1 MIINGTS
8 FVPGYIN
15 HEGEVVPGGNEHH
28 SGIISHR
35 RQTRQRHLSSGAD
48 EDIASSYF
56 AAQYGNQQQQKQAS
70 KQGSKQTSKSNSRRN
85 SLIAGSSNSN
95 VNQVMANAAALIAA
109 KKQKEREEAMR
120 REAEHKRQLQQRE
133 MTPDNLRV
141 VEQKLIEFQKQ
152 QQSEEETQMSN
163 GYSEHINGQMQNVE
177 HQMSV
182 VNQQMEVKT
191 QKQESY
197 ENHVT
202 HYQQTQSMTEQQQ
215 SYEQQS
221 TMMQQQSTIMQQQSS
236 MMQQQQQSTIM
247 QQQQQSSML
256 QQQQHQLIQEQQTQS
271 VTHQQQQSFEQ
282 SSHVMQQQQSYQ
294 QQNQIHHQQSNQQS
308 LQHEQFYYSSNPT
321 SIENQNNL
329 SSIQQSQNMNGCG
342 SGRGSM
348 PRDVRGS
355 SEMTYMSLL
364 PEDGSMPHRTNPIGD
379 PITKRSQSVAATP
392 DREIKRKW
400 SISSSTDYLNKTNK
414 GSYMARN
421 NPIGLAEPSV
431 KRDGYAVGSREGSMY
446 RSTGNVNVSRGTVG
460 SRAASEAKDI
470 PTGNWQ
476 GRRASTSDIKGS
488 GIRVGGNL
496 VEPSTKPNMCM
507 PFGSAN
513 KSGGYMKRRV
523 NKTVQQSSQSSS
535 SQETH
540 TAQQITESKLKAKRE
555 RNRTISGETTTQ
567 TSSKTLTQQVGTAL
581 SGITTALEKIQVNES
596 KQNVTM
602 PLPRKSRRAQSL
614 PRGQVSNEESSF
626 KVSLPGSART
636 SRQASVEPDQ
646 NRKKLSRHGSVE
658 IFDGAYNLTVPNKL
672 SRHASTTK
680 LEEVHTDHIK
690 ITGESEDD
698 VTNSKSEKVQETT
711 NKSVDVKSTEGKTKG
726 FSSDSVTLNNQVI
739 ESPKQKANSD
749 QHVSNVSESSSYH
762 QSSSVQQ
769 STDIQQS
776 SLVQQSQSFK
786 QTSTVQESVSVKQSS
801 TMEQQTIVQ
810 NQTQQQQSMIKSA
823 QVENQTSQTISQS
836 QRSRQASGSNDT
848 VVSGNRFNISNGLKR
863 QSHHASQ
870 EEVRRSRHVSG
881 TVEHGV
887 GSALKGLDTALN
899 QIAAQQ
905 KKEETQY
912 VAKVTSRQ
920 TSRRGSISVSTDSND
935 VTNVMVSLPAS
946 KNASRAT
953 SRRNSVDLSAGGG
966 RGRRGS
972 LDIYTAEYAVKIGNK
987 KNITNMEQK
996 TTFHMKVDNK
1006 DETDLNLCG
1015 RCHLP
1020 THKTAKC
1027 TDFGENSCPRC
1038 LSWDHWEESCWMHE
1052 DGQMPVCE
1060 RCDYEG
1066 HTPEVH
1072 ETDKYTQR
1080 RACVDALG
1088 WEPFQDW
1095 FYDQQFR
1102 TWWQVMG
1109 GVGVPLYRIYQ
1120 RKTEWKTEKPEPKEE
1135 EDRYI
1140 ARDDSVDDMIA
1151 QVLKQRTVRTA
1162 APQEEND
1169 SSGRSTPAHLK
1180 NIKINLPSDDE
1191 DDDSSLKKP
1200 IKKNRTFSETLK
1212 MLDADILADLDE
1224 K

>member
-120 REAEHKRQLQQRE
+120 KEAEHKRQLQQRE

-163 GYSEHINGQMQNVE
+163 GHSEHINGQMQNIE
-177 HQMSV
+177 HQMNV
-182 VNQQMEVKT
+182 VNQQMEVRT

-221 TMMQQQSTIMQQQSS
+221 TMMQQQSTMMQQQST

-247 QQQQQSSML
+247 QQQQQQSTMM
-256 QQQQHQLIQEQQTQS
+256 QQQQQQTQS

-294 QQNQIHHQQSNQQS
+294 QQNQIYHQQSNQQS
-308 LQHEQFYYSSNPT
+308 LQHEQFYNSSNAT
-321 SIENQNNL
+321 SIEN
-329 SSIQQSQNMNGCG
+329 QNMNGCG

-540 TAQQITESKLKAKRE
+540 TAQQITESKLKTKRE
-555 RNRTISGETTTQ
+555 RNRTISGETRTQ

-636 SRQASVEPDQ
+636 SRQASVEPDH

-711 NKSVDVKSTEGKTKG
+711 NKSVDIKSTEGKTKG
-726 FSSDSVTLNNQVI
+726 ISSDSVTLNNQVI
-739 ESPKQKANSD
+739 ESSNHKANSD

-953 SRRNSVDLSAGGG
+953 SRRNSVDLSAGG

-1027 TDFGENSCPRC
+1027 TDYGENSCPRC

-1052 DGQMPVCE
+1052 GQMPVCE

-1072 ETDKYTQR
+1072 ETDKYAQR

-1151 QVLKQRTVRTA
+1151 QVLKQRTVRTT

>member
-1 MIINGTS
+1 M
-8 FVPGYIN
+8 
-15 HEGEVVPGGNEHH
+15 
-28 SGIISHR
+28 
-35 RQTRQRHLSSGAD
+35 
-48 EDIASSYF
+48 
-56 AAQYGNQQQQKQAS
+56 QQQQQPQS
-70 KQGSKQTSKSNSRRN
+70 T
-85 SLIAGSSNSN
+85 
-95 VNQVMANAAALIAA
+95 M
-109 KKQKEREEAMR
+109 M
-120 REAEHKRQLQQRE
+120 QQ
-133 MTPDNLRV
+133 
-141 VEQKLIEFQKQ
+141 Q
-152 QQSEEETQMSN
+152 QQSTM
-163 GYSEHINGQMQNVE
+163 G
-177 HQMSV
+177 
-182 VNQQMEVKT
+182 
-191 QKQESY
+191 
-197 ENHVT
+197 
-202 HYQQTQSMTEQQQ
+202 QQQ
-215 SYEQQS
+215 QQS
-221 TMMQQQSTIMQQQSS
+221 TMMQQQQQST
-236 MMQQQQQSTIM
+236 MVQQQQQSTM
-247 QQQQQSSML
+247 M
-256 QQQQHQLIQEQQTQS
+256 QQQHQVTQHQTQS
-271 VTHQQQQSFEQ
+271 VTHQQQHSFEQ
-282 SSHVMQQQQSYQ
+282 SSIDMQQQQSYQ
-294 QQNQIHHQQSNQQS
+294 QQNQVYHQQSNQS
-308 LQHEQFYYSSNPT
+308 VQHHHGQFQNSSNT
-321 SIENQNNL
+321 ASIQNL
-329 SSIQQSQNMNGCG
+329 ASIQQPQNNNGYG

-348 PRDVRGS
+348 TREVRGG

-535 SQETH
+535 TQETH

-555 RNRTISGETTTQ
+555 RNRTISGETRTQ

-698 VTNSKSEKVQETT
+698 VTNSKSETVQETT
-711 NKSVDVKSTEGKTKG
+711 NNSVDTKSTEGKTNG
-726 FSSDSVTLNNQVI
+726 YSSDSVVLKNQVI
-739 ESPKQKANSD
+739 ESSNQKATSG
-749 QHVSNVSESSSYH
+749 QHVSNISETASYH

-769 STDIQQS
+769 SSDIQQS
-776 SLVQQSQSFK
+776 SMVQQSQSFK
-786 QTSTVQESVSVKQSS
+786 QASTVQESVSVQQSS
-801 TMEQQTIVQ
+801 TIE
-810 NQTQQQQSMIKSA
+810 QQSMIKSA
-823 QVENQTSQTISQS
+823 QVENLTASQT
-836 QRSRQASGSNDT
+836 QRSRQTSGSNDT
-848 VVSGNRFNISNGLKR
+848 VISGNRFNISNGLKR

-899 QIAAQQ
+899 KIAAQQ

-953 SRRNSVDLSAGGG
+953 SRRNSVDLGAGG

-1006 DETDLNLCG
+1006 DETDMNLCG

-1038 LSWDHWEESCWMHE
+1038 LSWDHWEESCWAA
-1052 DGQMPVCE
+1052 DSPMPVCQ
-1060 RCDYEG
+1060 RCNYDG

-1072 ETDKYTQR
+1072 DTDIYAQR

-1109 GVGVPLYRIYQ
+1109 GVGVPLYKIYQ
-1120 RKTEWKTEKPEPKEE
+1120 RNG
-1135 EDRYI
+1135 
-1140 ARDDSVDDMIA
+1140 V
-1151 QVLKQRTVRTA
+1151 
-1162 APQEEND
+1162 EN
-1169 SSGRSTPAHLK
+1169 
-1180 NIKINLPSDDE
+1180 
-1191 DDDSSLKKP
+1191 
-1200 IKKNRTFSETLK
+1200 
-1212 MLDADILADLDE
+1212 
-1224 K
+1224 

>member
-15 HEGEVVPGGNEHH
+15 HEGEVVQGGAEHH

-70 KQGSKQTSKSNSRRN
+70 KQGSKQASKSNSRRN
-85 SLIAGSSNSN
+85 SIIAASSNSN

-141 VEQKLIEFQKQ
+141 IEQKLIEFQQQQQYQEDLPICNGQIENINGEIQQNQ
-152 QQSEEETQMSN
+152 QQSQVVTQ
-163 GYSEHINGQMQNVE
+163 Q
-177 HQMSV
+177 
-182 VNQQMEVKT
+182 
-191 QKQESY
+191 QESY
-197 ENHVT
+197 ENQT
-202 HYQQTQSMTEQQQ
+202 TQYQQSQTMTHHQQ

-221 TMMQQQSTIMQQQSS
+221 HVMQQQHHSHVI
-236 MMQQQQQSTIM
+236 QQQQQSYGQQVV
-247 QQQQQSSML
+247 QQQQQSYGHQVV
-256 QQQQHQLIQEQQTQS
+256 QQQQTQS
-271 VTHQQQQSFEQ
+271 ITQQQSFEQ
-282 SSHVMQQQQSYQ
+282 TTEVVQQQQSYQ
-294 QQNQIHHQQSNQQS
+294 QLNQTQCQQLNHQSSLQQ
-308 LQHEQFYYSSNPT
+308 QHEQSQITNNSAAFQT
-321 SIENQNNL
+321 ENNL
-329 SSIQQSQNMNGCG
+329 TSDPKTQNLNGYG
-342 SGRGSM
+342 SGRGSI
-348 PRDVRGS
+348 PRDVRGG

-400 SISSSTDYLNKTNK
+400 SISSSTDYLNKTNR

-446 RSTGNVNVSRGTVG
+446 RSTGNVNVSSGTVG

-470 PTGNWQ
+470 PNGNWQ

-496 VEPSTKPNMCM
+496 VEPSSKPNMCM
-507 PFGSAN
+507 PFGSSN
-513 KSGGYMKRRV
+513 KTGGYMKRRV
-523 NKTVQQSSQSSS
+523 NKTVQQSSQSTTT
-535 SQETH
+535 QETN
-540 TAQQITESKLKAKRE
+540 TVSAQQITESKLKAKRE
-555 RNRTISGETTTQ
+555 RNRTISGETVRTQ
-567 TSSKTLTQQVGTAL
+567 TSSKTLTQQVGNAL

-690 ITGESEDD
+690 ITGECEDD
-698 VTNSKSEKVQETT
+698 TKISKSEKIEEIKDIKPKI
-711 NKSVDVKSTEGKTKG
+711 NSVDVTVTNGKA
-726 FSSDSVTLNNQVI
+726 
-739 ESPKQKANSD
+739 E
-749 QHVSNVSESSSYH
+749 ESSSDIVSIRNPVKEESSTVNKSSTFQ

-769 STDIQQS
+769 SSAVQES
-776 SLVQQSQSFK
+776 SSVQQNQSFK
-786 QTSTVQESVSVKQSS
+786 HSSSVQESVSVQNSS
-801 TMEQQTIVQ
+801 SVQQQTIVQ
-810 NQTQQQQSMIKSA
+810 QQSTVKSS
-823 QVENQTSQTISQS
+823 QVEQQTSQIVSQS
-836 QRSRQASGSNDT
+836 HRSRQASGSNDT

-881 TVEHGV
+881 SVEHGV

-905 KKEETQY
+905 KREETQY
-912 VAKVTSRQ
+912 VAKVTSKQ

-953 SRRNSVDLSAGGG
+953 SRRNSVDLSAAG

-996 TTFHMKVDNK
+996 TTFHMKVDNRE
-1006 DETDLNLCG
+1006 ETDMNLCG

-1020 THKTAKC
+1020 THKTVNC
-1027 TDFGENSCPRC
+1027 TEFGDNSCPRC
-1038 LSWDHWEESCWMHE
+1038 LSWEHWEESCWAA
-1052 DGQMPVCE
+1052 DSPMPVCE

-1066 HTPEVH
+1066 HTSEVH
-1072 ETDKYTQR
+1072 ETDKYAQR

-1095 FYDQQFR
+1095 FYDQGFR

-1120 RKTEWKTEKPEPKEE
+1120 RKTEWKTEKPEPSKDED
-1135 EDRYI
+1135 DRYI

-1151 QVLKQRTVRTA
+1151 QVL
-1162 APQEEND
+1162 N
-1169 SSGRSTPAHLK
+1169 
-1180 NIKINLPSDDE
+1180 
-1191 DDDSSLKKP
+1191 KKY
-1200 IKKNRTFSETLK
+1200 
-1212 MLDADILADLDE
+1212 
-1224 K
+1224 